1 MSRLHFIVLW
11 WLSHIFLTVSQL
23 TCPPPPVIL
32 HSTLVSVC
40 SQEPA
45 RSAIGCSMYRLC
57 KNETLDPPIFS
68 ALCDTWRVASSLCS
82 DDGGIADSIGLCKQL
97 QASYLDET
105 QFRSC
110 LVPYNM
116 TSTSEIRSLHL
127 GACGEMA
134 RLADMLGCLS
144 CTKESCPDPLVSYSE
159 GCYSMDM
166 GHCGPWLDF
175 CLSDGSPYGAATAV
189 LCISPDFMM
198 PGVAPPR
205 PPSPPP
211 DPPTPSPSPPPSP
224 WPRPPSPRPSPPPSP
239 WPRPPSPRPS
249 LPPSPQ
255 PPLPPSPIP
264 LSRPQPPQ
272 QPSPPPAA
280 PGVILS
286 PPSPNPPSPELP
298 NSPQP
303 SLPSSSPSPP
313 SPLPPSPPLPS
324 PLPSNPELPG
334 PFLPSLLNP
343 SPPPPRPQPYSSL
356 MLDNSFQ
363 IVQTPSCITN
373 SSLPQC
379 ASYEYPSSSITADIM
394 SLCTPMPYMPG
405 CTIRSACQ
413 AGNVTGDFCRPMT
426 LLATICLDMPSMS
439 GCKSYVALCKNTS
452 VVQQCRSFP
461 AIPGLPSTN
470 EARKAVMAMC
480 SSMDMV
486 ECETCTQLSCND
498 YIGAMSSMC
507 TEMPYMIKCDVYAT
521 WCKASMAWVDES
533 GGSSDFSHYCTG
545 AGAYGAGSSSSD
557 IPSMLMFFHQRTR
570 EILLFRTW
578 LPKTTGQ
585 AVGSFVAIAAMSF
598 TSVALR
604 TAQFILV
611 AAVAAGRLAPLAPSP
626 QPSVHW
632 WLPSGGQALQNLV
645 SSIITL
651 LFTAL
656 DLFAMLIAMTFNGAY
671 FTAVVLGYGL
681 GTLLLGHL
689 RENYQRHVG
698 AEANGV
704 SDMEI
709 CCGVVIPPPSTKQ
722 ASRGGTS
729 FTGIAM
735 AVTNGSGGGN
745 QLNAK
750 QVDSNGGH
758 G

>member
-1 MSRLHFIVLW
+1 MSQLLLIALG
-11 WLSHIFLTVSQL
+11 WLSLVFVTVSQAS
-23 TCPPPPVIL
+23 CPPPPVIL
-32 HSTLVSVC
+32 HSTLLSVC

-82 DDGGIADSIGLCKQL
+82 DDGGIVDSIGLCNQL
-97 QASYLDET
+97 QASYLDKT

-110 LVPYNM
+110 MVPYNM

-127 GACGEMA
+127 GACGDMPNPA
-134 RLADMLGCLS
+134 TMLGCLS
-144 CTKESCPDPLVSYSE
+144 CTLESCSDPLVSYSE

-166 GHCGPWLDF
+166 GQCEPWLNF
-175 CLSDGSPYGAATAV
+175 CLSDGSPYGDAAAV
-189 LCISPDFMM
+189 LCLSPDFRILT
-198 PGVAPPR
+198 VAPPR

-224 WPRPPSPRPSPPPSP
+224 WPRPPSPRP
-239 WPRPPSPRPS
+239 
-249 LPPSPQ
+249 
-255 PPLPPSPIP
+255 PLPPSPPPPPLPHPPPPPSPIP
-264 LSRPQPPQ
+264 PSRPQPPQ

-280 PGVILS
+280 PGVVLS
-286 PPSPNPPSPELP
+286 LLSPNPPSQPP
-298 NSPQP
+298 P
-303 SLPSSSPSPP
+303 SLPLPSLPLPSLPPPSLPLP
-313 SPLPPSPPLPS
+313 SPLPPSPPPPS
-324 PLPSNPELPG
+324 PELPG
-334 PFLPSLLNP
+334 PVLPGPLKP

-356 MLDNSFQ
+356 MLDNSLQ
-363 IVQTPSCITN
+363 TVQTPFCITN

-394 SLCTPMPYMPG
+394 SLCTSMPYMPG

-426 LLATICLDMPSMS
+426 LLATICVDMPSMG
-439 GCKSYVALCKNTS
+439 GCKSYVTLCKNTS

-470 EARKAVMAMC
+470 DARKAVTAMC

-486 ECETCTQLSCND
+486 QCQTCTKLTCND

-507 TEMPYMIKCDVYAT
+507 TEMPYMTNCDVYAT

-533 GGSSDFSHYCTG
+533 GGSGDLGHYCTG
-545 AGAYGAGSSSSD
+545 AGAYGSGSSSSD

-598 TSVALR
+598 ASVALR

-611 AAVAAGRLAPLAPSP
+611 ASVAAGRLAPLAPSP

-632 WLPSGGQALQNLV
+632 WLPSGGQALQNLL

-651 LFTAL
+651 LITTL

-671 FTAVVLGYGL
+671 FAAVVLGYGL

-689 RENYQRHVG
+689 RENYQRHLG
-698 AEANGV
+698 TAPDRG

-709 CCGVVIPPPSTKQ
+709 CCGVVISPPGEKQ
-722 ASRGGTS
+722 GATRIRGN
-729 FTGIAM
+729 AM
-735 AVTNGSGGGN
+735 AVTNGSGGGD

-750 QVDSNGGH
+750 QVVSNGGDGH